1 MNTLNS
7 KTQTYSNLKAAFIAM
22 MLVLVCHP
30 AIAAGGLDEGI
41 TWANEIADWLYKLLG
56 SATLIYVLVQCG
68 LAFFEKK
75 QWADVGIAVA
85 KAAVAGGIP
94 TAVAYAWTIWG
105 S

>member
-1 MNTLNS
+1 MEALNLNTQACN
-7 KTQTYSNLKAAFIAM
+7 NLKVALIAM
-22 MLVLVCHP
+22 MLVLFCHP

-41 TWANEIADWLYKLLG
+41 NWANDIADWLYKLLG

-105 S
+105 G

>member
-1 MNTLNS
+1 MKALNS
-7 KTQTYSNLKAAFIAM
+7 NTQAYSNLTIAFIAV
-22 MLVLVCHP
+22 MLILFGHP

-41 TWANEIADWLYKLLG
+41 NWANEIADWLYKLLG